1 MTKKIAR
8 LFLVLVAATALAG
21 AQSADQGSTIPSA
34 NEGPSAGGAIQQKE
48 LKSDLERM
56 RILLGQ
62 MQRNVAFVSP
72 GDSPLKHQ
80 FELEI
85 EMWQLLLQDMENKAK
100 NTSNQPSR

>member
-1 MTKKIAR
+1 MTRKIPR
-8 LFLVLVAATALAG
+8 FFLVLIAVTGLAAAQTSEPSVAQPPAS
-21 AQSADQGSTIPSA
+21 QEHSTRSLPEPK
-34 NEGPSAGGAIQQKE
+34 NVR
-48 LKSDLERM
+48 SDIEKM

-85 EMWQLLLQDMENKAK
+85 DMWQLLLEDLDK
-100 NTSNQPSR
+100 TSSANSGKKTE